1 MRQVRRVKRHFASQ
15 IAPVAESV
23 STIARNDSSVPALAL
38 TLLRATAMKKTEMTE
53 AILAAKAAKK
63 TTWTAIAKAAG
74 LSEVYATSACLGE
87 NAFGATEAQRVTEFL
102 GLGPNVA
109 EALTEFAN
117 KGEAA
122 PTIPKEPLQY
132 RFQEI
137 IYVYGAT
144 MKALI
149 EEKFGPGIMSAID
162 FTMDIEKVP
171 DPKGDRVKIT
181 MNGKFL
187 GYKKW

>member
-1 MRQVRRVKRHFASQ
+1 MTK
-15 IAPVAESV
+15 P
-23 STIARNDSSVPALAL
+23 
-38 TLLRATAMKKTEMTE
+38 EMTE
-53 AILAAKAAKK
+53 TILTAKAAKK
-63 TTWTAIAKAAG
+63 LTWADLAKGAG
-74 LSEVYATSACLGE
+74 LSEVYTTSCCLGE
-87 NAFGATEAQRVTEFL
+87 NALGAEEAGRL
-102 GLGPNVA
+102 CALLDLGPEVVA
-109 EALTEFAN
+109 ALAAYAN

-137 IYVYGAT
+137 LYVYGGT
-144 MKALI
+144 LKALI

-162 FTMDIEKVP
+162 FTMDVEKVE

>member
-1 MRQVRRVKRHFASQ
+1 MTKAQ
-15 IAPVAESV
+15 
-23 STIARNDSSVPALAL
+23 
-38 TLLRATAMKKTEMTE
+38 MTE
-53 AILAAKAAKK
+53 AILAAKAARK
-63 TTWTAIAKAAG
+63 TTWAAIAKAVG
-74 LSEVYATSACLGE
+74 LSEVYVTSACLGE
-87 NAFGATEAQRVTEFL
+87 NALSAAEAKKVGKLLKLKPAVT
-102 GLGPNVA
+102 A
-109 EALTEFAN
+109 ALTEFGT

-122 PTIPKEPLQY
+122 PTVPKEPLAY

-137 IYVYGAT
+137 IYVYGRT
-144 MKALI
+144 MKELI

-162 FTMDIEKVP
+162 FTMDIERVA

>member
-1 MRQVRRVKRHFASQ
+1 MTKAS
-15 IAPVAESV
+15 
-23 STIARNDSSVPALAL
+23 
-38 TLLRATAMKKTEMTE
+38 MTE
-53 AILAAKAAKK
+53 AILAAKSAKNV
-63 TTWTAIAKAAG
+63 TWAAIAQAAG
-74 LSEVYATSACLGE
+74 LSEVFTTSACLGE
-87 NAFGATEAQRVTEFL
+87 NALDASEAGKVAAFL
-102 GLGPNVA
+102 GLGPDVA
-109 EALTEFAN
+109 KALTDYAN

-162 FTMDIEKVP
+162 FTMDIEREA
-171 DPKGDRVKIT
+171 DPKGDRVKIV

>member
-1 MRQVRRVKRHFASQ
+1 LKANVERICHALEPGNKRS
-15 IAPVAESV
+15 EMM
-23 STIARNDSSVPALAL
+23 N
-38 TLLRATAMKKTEMTE
+38 KTEMTA
-53 AILAAKAAKK
+53 AILDAKKRKK
-63 TTWTAIAKAAG
+63 TTWSQIAKSAG

-87 NAFGATEAQRVTEFL
+87 NALSQEESTQIGDFL
-102 GLGPNVA
+102 QLSSEVV
-109 EALTEFAN
+109 EALTQYAT

-122 PTIPKEPLQY
+122 PTVPKEPLAY

-137 IYVYGAT
+137 LYVYGST
-144 MKALI
+144 IKELI

-162 FTMDIEKVP
+162 FTMDIERLP

>member
-1 MRQVRRVKRHFASQ
+1 
-15 IAPVAESV
+15 
-23 STIARNDSSVPALAL
+23 
-38 TLLRATAMKKTEMTE
+38 MTKADMIT
-53 AILAAKAAKK
+53 AILAAKKSRGL
-63 TTWTAIAKAAG
+63 TWAAIARAAG
-74 LSEVYATSACLGE
+74 LSEVFTTSACLGE
-87 NAFGATEAQRVTEFL
+87 NALGADEAGRVATAL
-102 GLGPNVA
+102 DLGPDIAV
-109 EALTEFAN
+109 ALTEYAE

-122 PTIPKEPLQY
+122 PTVPKEPLAY

-137 IYVYGAT
+137 IYVYGRT
-144 MKALI
+144 MKELI

-162 FTMDIEKVP
+162 FTMDIERVA

>member
-1 MRQVRRVKRHFASQ
+1 MTKAQ
-15 IAPVAESV
+15 
-23 STIARNDSSVPALAL
+23 
-38 TLLRATAMKKTEMTE
+38 MTE
-53 AILAAKAAKK
+53 AILAAKQAKK

-74 LSEVYATSACLGE
+74 LSEVYTTSACLGE
-87 NAFGATEAQRVTEFL
+87 NALDPAAAKKVAKFL
-102 GLGPNVA
+102 RLEPAFAV
-109 EALTEFAN
+109 ALTEFAN

-122 PTIPKEPLQY
+122 PTVPKEPLQY

-137 IYVYGAT
+137 IYVYGRT
-144 MKALI
+144 MKEVI
-149 EEKFGPGIMSAID
+149 EEKFGAGIMSAID

-187 GYKKW
+187 AYKKW

>member
-1 MRQVRRVKRHFASQ
+1 
-15 IAPVAESV
+15 
-23 STIARNDSSVPALAL
+23 
-38 TLLRATAMKKTEMTE
+38 MKKTEMIVT
-53 AILAAKAAKK
+53 ILAAKAARNL
-63 TTWTAIAKAAG
+63 TWAAIAQAAG
-74 LSEVYATSACLGE
+74 LSEVFTTSACLGE
-87 NAFGATEAQRVTEFL
+87 NALDPAEAERVAAVL
-102 GLGPNVA
+102 GLGPEIA
-109 EALTEFAN
+109 KALTEFAN

-162 FTMDIEKVP
+162 FTMDIDRVP
-171 DPKGDRVKIT
+171 DPKGDRVKIV

>member
-1 MRQVRRVKRHFASQ
+1 MAPAVLVSEADARRRAGGHRFARF
-15 IAPVAESV
+15 P
-23 STIARNDSSVPALAL
+23 TMN
-38 TLLRATAMKKTEMTE
+38 KTTMTE
-53 AILAAKAAKK
+53 AILAAKAARNL
-63 TTWTAIAKAAG
+63 TWTSIAQAAG
-74 LSEVYATSACLGE
+74 LSEVFTTSACLGE
-87 NAFGATEAQRVTEFL
+87 NALDAAEAAKVAEHL
-102 GLGPNVA
+102 GLGPEIA
-109 EALTEFAN
+109 AALTEFAE

-137 IYVYGAT
+137 IYVYGST
-144 MKALI
+144 IKALI

-162 FTMDIEKVP
+162 FTMDIEKIP

>member
-1 MRQVRRVKRHFASQ
+1 
-15 IAPVAESV
+15 
-23 STIARNDSSVPALAL
+23 
-38 TLLRATAMKKTEMTE
+38 MKKNEMTE
-53 AILAAKAAKK
+53 AILAAKAAKNL
-63 TTWTAIAKAAG
+63 TWAAIAQAAG
-74 LSEVYATSACLGE
+74 LSEVFTTSACLGE
-87 NAFGATEAQRVTEFL
+87 NALAAAEAGKVAGCL
-102 GLGPNVA
+102 GLGPAVA
-109 EALTEFAN
+109 QALTEFAC

-162 FTMDIEKVP
+162 FTMDIDKVP

>member
-1 MRQVRRVKRHFASQ
+1 MTK
-15 IAPVAESV
+15 
-23 STIARNDSSVPALAL
+23 
-38 TLLRATAMKKTEMTE
+38 TAITA
-53 AILAAKAAKK
+53 AILSAKAAKK
-63 TTWTAIAKAAG
+63 LTWADLARATG
-74 LSEVYATSACLGE
+74 LSEVFTTSACLGE
-87 NAFGATEAQRVTEFL
+87 NALDLPEATRLAAL
-102 GLGPNVA
+102 LDLGPDIA
-109 EALTEFAN
+109 TALTEFAN

-122 PTIPKEPLQY
+122 PAVPKEPLQY

-137 IYVYGAT
+137 IYVYGPT

-162 FTMDIEKVP
+162 FTMDIDRVP

>member
-1 MRQVRRVKRHFASQ
+1 MISKQQ
-15 IAPVAESV
+15 M
-23 STIARNDSSVPALAL
+23 
-38 TLLRATAMKKTEMTE
+38 TAH
-53 AILAAKAAKK
+53 ILEAKATKGLSWAS
-63 TTWTAIAKAAG
+63 IAQASG
-74 LSEVYATSACLGE
+74 LSEVYTVSACLGE
-87 NAFGATEAQRVTEFL
+87 NALPEDAAARVAAAL
-102 GLGPNVA
+102 DLGPDVA
-109 EALTEFAN
+109 AALVEFAN

-122 PTIPKEPLQY
+122 PTVPKEPLQY

-137 IYVYGAT
+137 LYVYGPT

-162 FTMDIEKVP
+162 FTMDIDRVA

-187 GYKKW
+187 GYKTW